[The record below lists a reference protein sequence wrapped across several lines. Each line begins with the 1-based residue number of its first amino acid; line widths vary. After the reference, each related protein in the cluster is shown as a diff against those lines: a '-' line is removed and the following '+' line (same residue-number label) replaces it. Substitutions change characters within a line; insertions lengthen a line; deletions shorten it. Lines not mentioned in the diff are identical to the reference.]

1 MLTIFLGITT
11 LVCGVGWLAA
21 KVSILSLI
29 ILLYERFDTIPTK
42 EEISAYTGKAIEV
55 MFGSWSKRKY

>member
-1 MLTIFLGITT
+1 MLTVFFGLTT

-29 ILLYERFDTIPTK
+29 IFLYERFDTIPTS
-42 EEISAYTGKAIEV
+42 EEIRIYTRKAVEQ
-55 MFGSWSKRKY
+55 MFKSGPKQQH